1 MPARKFAGLTAGGLM
16 LVSPYYSINPSDPDV
31 HHKHSDCLSGKQI
44 PAHNKRPGTNNYPL
58 CKHCRDK

>member
-1 MPARKFAGLTAGGLM
+1 M

-31 HHKHSDCLSGKQI
+31 HHNHSDCLSGKQI
-44 PAHNKRPGTNNYPL
+44 PAHNKRPGTNNFPL